1 MDDAKIIELFWSR
14 DERAIEATAN
24 TYGSKLHQL
33 AKRILRNEEDAE
45 ESVNDTYLKAWNTIP
60 PQRPRYYFAY
70 LSKICR
76 YIAFGR
82 LDWNHAKKRNASIVE
97 LTAEMELCLPDL
109 SNEARLEDEEIG
121 QLLNRF
127 LGTLTKENRLVFM
140 RRYWYLESI
149 QEISKRYKMSE
160 SSIKTRLH
168 RTRTKL
174 KKFLEREGIY
184 L

>member
-1 MDDAKIIELFWSR
+1 MDDTRIIELFMLR
-14 DERAIEATAN
+14 DEKAIAETASK
-24 TYGSKLHQL
+24 YGKKLYQL
-33 AKRILRNEEDAE
+33 AKGILRNEGDAE

-60 PQRPRYYFAY
+60 PQRPKYYFAY

-76 YIAFGR
+76 YLAFDK
-82 LDWNHAKKRNASIVE
+82 LDWNHAQKRNAHIVE
-97 LTAEMELCLPDL
+97 LTFEMELCLPDL
-109 SNEARLEDEEIG
+109 RNEMRLEAEEIG
-121 QLLNRF
+121 QLLNQF
-127 LGTLTKENRLVFM
+127 LDTLSKENRLVFM

-149 QEISKRYKMSE
+149 QEISKRYRLSE
-160 SSIKTRLH
+160 SNVKTRLH